1 MTILQNFDQAVLDM
15 MQSLRCGFLDSF
27 VIYFS
32 YVTTSGIIWVVLGVV
47 MLFIRKTRA
56 TGIILLSSLALVFLT
71 GDLFLKHV
79 INRARPFS
87 VNPDIMLLI
96 KTPSGASFP
105 STHSCLAAASTVV
118 LFAKNKLFGFIALM
132 LTVCIAFSRLYL
144 YVHYPTDVLAGLVL
158 GVLCAWLVLHIFRKV
173 SLGKRCQ
180 EMQDSV
186 LHS

>member
-1 MTILQNFDQAVLDM
+1 MAILQNFDQAVLGM
-15 MQSLRCGFLDSF
+15 VQSLRCGFLDSF
-27 VIYFS
+27 VIYLS
-32 YVTTSGIIWVVLGVV
+32 YVTTSGIIWVVLGVM
-47 MLFIRKTRA
+47 MLFIRKTRS

-87 VNPDIMLLI
+87 VNPDIVLLT

-118 LFAKNKLFGFIALM
+118 LFAKNKILGFVALA

-144 YVHYPTDVLAGLVL
+144 YVHYPTDVLAGLLL
-158 GVLCAWLVLHIFRKV
+158 GILCAFLVLHIFRKV
-173 SLGKRCQ
+173 SLSKK
-180 EMQDSV
+180 V
-186 LHS
+186 LRNAS